1 MKINGFPDLWFPP
14 LTYYKEGGII
24 DTCTMTEAL
33 REVYPYSKGV
43 LVPGSTGDGWVLSQD
58 KQEDIVRF
66 FLRGFDFGRFSM
78 MIGALK
84 QTSDETI
91 ESIRRWCEILA
102 EESGKADPAEAMKVL
117 DVKAFVFCVPA
128 GTEDRDAQVREMS
141 KILESGLPMA
151 FYQLPL
157 VTGVTVDPSVIRE
170 LADKYD
176 NLIIA
181 KDSGGKD
188 ELAKSGL
195 LRDRLMLLRGAEG
208 DPSEMI
214 SGKSPIYDGLL
225 LSTVNCFARE
235 HRELMDGKRTYTG
248 YGDVIEEVFGTVTE
262 PVSNAFSD
270 AVRAVCWAKAYGS
283 EAEIT
288 DCYCYNGEKLPP
300 ELIGRACCSIT
311 RNMHEI

>member
-1 MKINGFPDLWFPP
+1 MKINGFPTLWFPP

-24 DTCTMTEAL
+24 DSERMTEAL
-33 REVYPYSKGV
+33 EEIYPYSKGV
-43 LVPGSTGDGWVLSQD
+43 LVPGSTGDGWVLSQC

-66 FLRGFDFGRFSM
+66 FLRGFEFGRFSM

-84 QTSDETI
+84 QTAEETI
-91 ESIRRWCEILA
+91 GSVRRWCEILC
-102 EESGKADPAEAMKVL
+102 EESGKDDPAGAMQAL

-128 GTEDRDAQVREMS
+128 GIDDRDTQIREMS
-141 KILESGLPMA
+141 RILDCGLPMA

-157 VTGVTVDPSVIRE
+157 VTGVTVDPSVIKE

-188 ELAKSGL
+188 EMAKSKL
-195 LRDRLMLLRGAEG
+195 LGDRLMLLRGAEG
-208 DPSEMI
+208 DPSGMI
-214 SGKSPIYDGLL
+214 LGDSPVYDGLL

-235 HRELMDGKRTYTG
+235 HKDLMDGKRSYAG
-248 YGDVIEEVFGTVTE
+248 YGDVIGEVFGAVTE

-270 AVRAVCWAKAYGS
+270 AVRAICWAKKYGS
-283 EAEIT
+283 EAAGT

-300 ELIGRACCSIT
+300 ELIKCAFERLSDNI
-311 RNMHEI
+311 

>member
-1 MKINGFPDLWFPP
+1 MKINGFPTLWFPP

-24 DTCTMTEAL
+24 DTCRMTEAL
-33 REVYPYSKGV
+33 KEIYPYSKGV

-58 KQEDIVRF
+58 LQEDIVRF
-66 FLRGFDFGRFSM
+66 FLKGFEFGRFSM

-91 ESIRRWCEILA
+91 ASVRRWCEILC
-102 EESGKADPAEAMKVL
+102 EESGRDDPVEAMKAL

-128 GTEDRDAQVREMS
+128 GVDDRDTQIREMGR
-141 KILESGLPMA
+141 ILDIGLPMA

-157 VTGVTVDPSVIRE
+157 VTGVTVDPAVIRE
-170 LADKYD
+170 LADRYD

-188 ELAKSGL
+188 EMALSGL

-208 DPSEMI
+208 DPSAMI
-214 SGKSPIYDGLL
+214 LGESPVYDGLL

-235 HRELMDGKRTYTG
+235 HSELMNGLRSYSG
-248 YGDVIEEVFGTVTE
+248 YGDVISEVFAAVTA

-270 AVRAVCWAKAYGS
+270 AVRAICQTKKYGDD
-283 EAEIT
+283 AAGV
-288 DCYCYNGEKLPP
+288 DCYCYNGKKLPS
-300 ELIGRACCSIT
+300 ELIKCASESLS
-311 RNMHEI
+311 NNL